1 MSILSKL
8 FGGGKRCPICG
19 GEMTFLGSTQLEDEV
34 ICDNCIGKI
43 KSEADI
49 QLFWLRRGMDPEDPD
64 KWDRSD
70 TDPIGALTLEEAQEI
85 LRPIQN
91 RNQAVIGAFSKAY
104 SSLFFVNEVFPMVDL
119 NTIAVGGK
127 REKRFQNT
135 TVVRGLVLTGEFAEG
150 DVLDAVHMGKI
161 QNTTVVEPVPFDPDL
176 SFETVIVAHFYK
188 GPVKADKAAWLII
201 DKDGGLAPGDVIGKK

>member
-43 KSEADI
+43 KSETDI

-85 LRPIQN
+85 LRPIQD

-135 TVVRGLVLTGEFAEG
+135 TVV
-150 DVLDAVHMGKI
+150 
-161 QNTTVVEPVPFDPDL
+161 EPVPFDPDL

-201 DKDGGLAPGDVIGKK
+201 DQDGGLAPGDVIGKK